1 MPDNT
6 GSYGVEI
13 PRSGQHPYMPGAVRL
28 STVLLIVAWIFA
40 GGIVVTQFVEP
51 TSRNIWIAII
61 GIALGVGMI
70 YGAGYVMAQNNPF
83 HQETVLRGLLRSLR
97 GRTNLET

>member
-1 MPDNT
+1 MPIDN
-6 GSYGVEI
+6 GGYGVEI

-28 STVLLIVAWIFA
+28 STVILILIW
-40 GGIVVTQFVEP
+40 VVLGAVVITQFVEP
-51 TSRNIWIAII
+51 SSRNIWTAII
-61 GIALGVGMI
+61 AVALGCGMI
-70 YGAGYVMAQNNPF
+70 YGAGYIMAQNNPF